1 MEYKVIDG
9 KGMIPDGVTAIEDL
23 AFAGCT
29 NLQSIVIPDSVTMIN
44 HSALKAALACNQ

>member
-9 KGMIPDGVTAIEDL
+9 KGMIPDGVIGIEDL

-29 NLQSIVIPDSVTMIN
+29 SLQSIVIPDSVTWIGRFVFRG
-44 HSALKAALACNQ
+44 